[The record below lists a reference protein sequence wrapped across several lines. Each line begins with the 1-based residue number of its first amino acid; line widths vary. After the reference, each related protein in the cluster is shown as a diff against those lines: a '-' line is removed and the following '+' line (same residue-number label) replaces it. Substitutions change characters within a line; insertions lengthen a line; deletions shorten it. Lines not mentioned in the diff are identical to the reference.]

1 MRTHTLQ
8 TRDAVARDA
17 QRAVRLAVIIPV
29 FNEAPTVRKVIDEVW
44 RINFV
49 SEVIV
54 VDDGSTDESCIAI
67 CLAATD
73 AGCRHI
79 RHAIN
84 RGKGAAI
91 RSALECVSAE
101 FTIIQDADAEYDSR
115 DYEKLLEPLLRGEA
129 NVVYGSRYLNC
140 DRELFDRSW
149 FDFGV
154 QLLNLAVWFIFF
166 GVKLTD
172 EATCYKVFPTSL
184 LRAMDL
190 QCERFEF
197 CPEVTAKAC
206 RLGLQIKEVPIS
218 YSPRSIA
225 EGKKIRLRDGIQA
238 LWTLWKYRKWEGH
251 WDCDLSEKITA
262 SGMPQ
267 TTDTVHVR

>member
-1 MRTHTLQ
+1 ML
-8 TRDAVARDA
+8 
-17 QRAVRLAVIIPV
+17 
-29 FNEAPTVRKVIDEVW
+29 
-44 RINFV
+44 
-49 SEVIV
+49 S
-54 VDDGSTDESCIAI
+54 S
-67 CLAATD
+67 
-73 AGCRHI
+73 
-79 RHAIN
+79 
-84 RGKGAAI
+84 GADI
-91 RSALECVSAE
+91 
-101 FTIIQDADAEYDSR
+101 
-115 DYEKLLEPLLRGEA
+115 
-129 NVVYGSRYLNC
+129 VYGSRYLNPTS
-140 DRELFDRSW
+140 DYSGRSQFDC
-149 FDFGV
+149 GV
-154 QLLNLAVWFIFF
+154 RILNLAVGLIY
-166 GVKLTD
+166 GVTITD

-251 WDCDLSEKITA
+251 WDRDLSEKLTA
-262 SGMPQ
+262 SEMPQ